1 MARTK
6 AAKPAAE
13 EARPAAVGKLLMLTN
28 FKGKVES
35 LGIEPSFASI
45 SFRRERR
52 EERQAWDRGVAR
64 DWFWPLRSR
73 VSVGG

>member
-13 EARPAAVGKLLMLTN
+13 EARPAAVGKLLVLTSLR
-28 FKGKVES
+28 GKVES
-35 LGIEPSFASI
+35 LGIESSLSST

-52 EERQAWDRGVAR
+52 EERQARDRGVSSV
-64 DWFWPLRSR
+64 WFWPLRR
-73 VSVGG
+73 RLSVGG

>member
-13 EARPAAVGKLLMLTN
+13 EARPAAVGKLFVLTSLR
-28 FKGKVES
+28 GKVES
-35 LGIEPSFASI
+35 FGIESSSSSTA
-45 SFRRERR
+45 FRRQRR

-64 DWFWPLRSR
+64 LWFWPLRR
-73 VSVGG
+73 RLSVGG

>member
-13 EARPAAVGKLLMLTN
+13 EARPAAVGKLLVLTSLR
-28 FKGKVES
+28 GKVES
-35 LGIEPSFASI
+35 LGIESSLSST

-52 EERQAWDRGVAR
+52 EERQARDRGVAR
-64 DWFWPLRSR
+64 LWFWPLRR
-73 VSVGG
+73 RLSVGG